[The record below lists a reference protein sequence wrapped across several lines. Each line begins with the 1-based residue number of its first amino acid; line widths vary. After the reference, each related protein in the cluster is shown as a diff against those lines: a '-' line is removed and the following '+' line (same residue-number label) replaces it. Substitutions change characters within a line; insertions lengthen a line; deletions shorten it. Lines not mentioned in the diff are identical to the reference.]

1 MMNIWKSNFNMMKEK
16 QKTLQ
21 FYPKIQFRDTTLFGD
36 RKNYVQL
43 IKLKYVAMA
52 SSGFKAF
59 ESRIES

>member
-1 MMNIWKSNFNMMKEK
+1 MMKEK

-59 ESRIES
+59 ESCIES